1 MRLCCN
7 EPRMIRKFYHLDNTS
22 IRRSTAEFHAMFC
35 EDCTEV
41 IIYFVTMAVTFFNI
55 FSAIQFV
62 SFRSL
67 VQNTW
72 IRTKS

>member
-1 MRLCCN
+1 
-7 EPRMIRKFYHLDNTS
+7 MIRKFYHLNNAS
-22 IRRSTAEFHAMFC
+22 VRRSTTEFHAVFR
-35 EDCTEV
+35 ENRAEV
-41 IIYFVTMAVTFFNI
+41 IVYFVTMAVTFFNI
-55 FSAIQFV
+55 FSAIQFI